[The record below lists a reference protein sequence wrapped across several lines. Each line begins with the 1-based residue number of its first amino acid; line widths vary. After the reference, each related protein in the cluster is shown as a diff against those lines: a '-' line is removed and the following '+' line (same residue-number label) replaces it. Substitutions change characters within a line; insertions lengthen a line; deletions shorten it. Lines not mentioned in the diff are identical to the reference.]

1 VKTILDDGYTWFLEF
16 LGYRDGWLA
25 MVVAEGFRATEPE
38 RMEIPGV
45 GIRDT
50 YARRVTDRSR
60 RVEIRFE
67 RLVAWQ
73 CVDESWTTFDEYEQ
87 RDDLSKLQVL
97 TRSRYL
103 DYVDASHGWYA
114 DTIGPAAHY
123 RVWTED
129 EVVDVVAF
137 DPPSLRIQSDQRPE
151 ETGPIIH

>member
-16 LGYRDGWLA
+16 LGYRDDRLA
-25 MVVAEGFRATEPE
+25 MVVAEGLRTSGPE
-38 RMEIPGV
+38 DIEVAGV
-45 GIRDT
+45 VIRDT
-50 YARRVTDRSR
+50 YALGVTEGSL

-87 RDDLSKLQVL
+87 RDDFGKLQVL
-97 TRSRYL
+97 ARSRYL
-103 DYVDASHGWYA
+103 DYVNASHGWYA
-114 DTIGPAAHY
+114 DTVGPAAHY

-137 DPPSLRIQSDQRPE
+137 DPPSLRIQSDQRPGE
-151 ETGPIIH
+151 PGPIIH